1 MTVESSATLALDI
14 TAPMQCL
21 STNLLAASTSGS
33 SGILV
38 LLLLR
43 PLASSPYSLPSPRK
57 HNSTQNPGESIT
69 LPGHT
74 LNPKPKTAARESEV
88 LKEIAI
94 PWRQ

>member
-33 SGILV
+33 SGILLL

-43 PLASSPYSLPSPRK
+43 PLASSPCSLHSPGK
-57 HNSTQNPGESIT
+57 DNSTQNQGESIT

-88 LKEIAI
+88 LF
-94 PWRQ
+94 